1 MLFMATSIR
10 PATPSLSFFS
20 GRKASLVSK
29 AKACS
34 MSKANS
40 TSPKAEP
47 PLSHSSIPTNMNTHR
62 RSGNYKPPTWHF
74 EYIQSINNDYVGDN
88 YTKRLNKLKEEM
100 RKKLKM
106 MDDVDGEELDKL
118 ELIDNLQRLGLSYHF
133 KEEIFQ
139 ILRSIHQQHILQ
151 KKGRNIIAGE
161 YSLLYATAL
170 KFKLLREHDFDISQD
185 ILNSFKI
192 ENGNFKESL
201 GKDPKGM
208 LQLYEASFFAT
219 ETENTLKSATRV
231 TKSELKNYL
240 ENYEHGEENITA
252 TLVRHALELPSHW
265 MMLRLET
272 RWFINVYEKMPNA
285 NPLLLELAKL
295 DFNIVQATHQE
306 ELRDV
311 SRWWKTTCLA
321 EKLPFS
327 RDRLAEAFF
336 WGVGIVFEPQQG
348 HCRVMLTKIIAFVTS
363 IDDIYDIYGTYP
375 ELLFTDAVER
385 WELTAMEQLPEY
397 MKVMYLALFNTINEM
412 AYEVLKE
419 QGINILPYL
428 SKSWADLCKAYLREA
443 RWYYNGHKPTLQ
455 EYMDNAWI
463 SISIPMI
470 LIHAFFLVTNPI
482 TKEELESLSK
492 YPDIIRWSST
502 IFRFVDDLGTSSDE
516 LKRGDVPKSIQCYIN
531 EKGVSEEEARERI
544 QHLIKETWEMMNK
557 AQRENLLF
565 SRIFV
570 EIAKNIARTAQCMYL
585 HGDGHGIQ
593 NAEIKNSIS
602 KILFEHI
609 TVPNPLTPNPSL

>member
-20 GRKASLVSK
+20 GRKASLISK

-428 SKSWADLCKAYLREA
+428 SKS
-443 RWYYNGHKPTLQ
+443 
-455 EYMDNAWI
+455 
-463 SISIPMI
+463 
-470 LIHAFFLVTNPI
+470 
-482 TKEELESLSK
+482 
-492 YPDIIRWSST
+492 
-502 IFRFVDDLGTSSDE
+502 DE